1 MAAPPT
7 AIKLTRPVLATLSD
21 ALATAF
27 THRELDNL
35 FDRLDAPQ
43 PRTQEWSNKEGKAR
57 AYLDAANLLPDP
69 APVIAGMLEELL
81 DVALPHKL
89 AYWTGSEEPPINK
102 AVGMLRGAM
111 EKAGLQ
117 YVDRQLIR
125 VGATAPVPSAKAL
138 RDLLRAGDYASVEEE
153 FRKAESS
160 TEQDPREAV
169 RAACAQL
176 ESLFKL
182 YIEDTPE
189 LPMPAKQDL
198 GALWAIIRKRFNLNA
213 AAVEDQDLQK
223 VITGLGAIADGIGSL
238 RTHASTAHGKG
249 RKPYRIEPRHARL
262 AVNSAHTLALF
273 ILETWTK
280 QASKGGGT

>member
-1 MAAPPT
+1 
-7 AIKLTRPVLATLSD
+7 VLATLSD

-43 PRTQEWSNKEGKAR
+43 PQNQDWSNKEGKAR

-89 AYWTGSEEPPINK
+89 AYWTGSEDPPINK
-102 AVGMLRGAM
+102 AVGMLRAAM

-117 YVDRQLIR
+117 YVDRQLLR

-138 RDLLRAGDYASVEEE
+138 RDLLRAGEYASVEEE
-153 FRKAESS
+153 FRKAESN

-189 LPMPAKQDL
+189 LTIPAKQDL
-198 GALWAIIRKRFNLNA
+198 GSLWAIIRKRFNLNA

-223 VITGLGAIADGIGSL
+223 VITGLGSIADGIGAL

>member
-1 MAAPPT
+1 VAASPNSN
-7 AIKLTRPVLATLSD
+7 KLPRPVLATLAD

-27 THRELDNL
+27 THRELDHL

-43 PRTQEWSNKEGKAR
+43 PGSNSWSNKEGKAR

-69 APVIAGMLEELL
+69 TQLVAGMLEELL
-81 DVALPHKL
+81 DVALPHRV
-89 AYWTGSEEPPINK
+89 AYWTGSDEPPISK
-102 AVGMLRGAM
+102 PVGMLRKAM
-111 EKAGLQ
+111 EKAGLR
-117 YVDRQLIR
+117 YVDKQLLR
-125 VGATAPVPSAKAL
+125 VGSKTPGPPAKAL
-138 RDLLRAGDYASVEEE
+138 LELLRAGNYDSVNEE
-153 FRKAESS
+153 FSKAEAN
-160 TEQDPREAV
+160 TENDPREAV
-169 RAACAQL
+169 RASCAQL

-189 LPMPAKQDL
+189 LEMPAKQDL
-198 GALWAIIRKRFNLNA
+198 GSLWAIIRKRFNLNA

-223 VITGLGAIADGIGSL
+223 VITGLGSIADGVGSL

-280 QASKGGGT
+280 HSSASEPK